1 MTPSAPATSPAGD
14 PLRHDQRRARRP
26 LGADAPLLR
35 SRRRVIGGVCGG
47 IAAFVGA
54 RPGTVRAIWLFSLLP
69 SLGITA
75 LAYPAMWWLLP
86 LEPEDAATRAGA
98 KPRPPTTRAGDRG

>member
-1 MTPSAPATSPAGD
+1 MNPRDPAPAAPSD
-14 PLRHDQRRARRP
+14 PLRHVQRRARRP
-26 LGADAPLLR
+26 HGASAPLFR

-54 RPGTVRAIWLFSLLP
+54 RANVVRGIWLVSLLP

-75 LAYPAMWWLLP
+75 LAYPAMWLLLP
-86 LEPEDAATRAGA
+86 LEPADERDTHPSTDAD
-98 KPRPPTTRAGDRG
+98 AGDRR